1 MVQEVT
7 IDIIQLPTVEIKDYN
22 VKIIRRNFYD
32 QPAKNDITTYD
43 HIQKSAKESISG
55 LKNIRASFLDAVLNL
70 LSKSRVSSGSGITL
84 TKNEKNYIIKVIRS
98 LENKR
103 IVLKRTTNKIINQKG
118 KFSCFLRLL
127 MTTGLP
133 IMENVLTPLAKI
145 ALVPLGLTG
154 SALATGAIQ
163 DAISYSRKIG
173 SKTTQPFSNEEIDD
187 IMKIVKSLEDAGSLI
202 KVVSKKN
209 EVNPKKDSVELF
221 QSPH

>member
-1 MVQEVT
+1 
-7 IDIIQLPTVEIKDYN
+7 
-22 VKIIRRNFYD
+22 
-32 QPAKNDITTYD
+32 
-43 HIQKSAKESISG
+43 
-55 LKNIRASFLDAVLNL
+55 
-70 LSKSRVSSGSGITL
+70 
-84 TKNEKNYIIKVIRS
+84 
-98 LENKR
+98 
-103 IVLKRTTNKIINQKG
+103 
-118 KFSCFLRLL
+118 

-163 DAISYSRKIG
+163 DAISYSRKTG

-221 QSPH
+221 